1 MNFPDIWATI
11 TGVAG
16 IISLFLALNE
26 KYANWK
32 KFTLPICIGLVG
44 FAIGRSTTII
54 TPIAG
59 HFSSKNLTTMVV
71 VCSLL
76 LVALAVF
83 YIGMRYGQPGFA
95 YASMFVLL
103 IIAHEAKKQADS

>member
-1 MNFPDIWATI
+1 
-11 TGVAG
+11 
-16 IISLFLALNE
+16 
-26 KYANWK
+26 
-32 KFTLPICIGLVG
+32 
-44 FAIGRSTTII
+44 
-54 TPIAG
+54 
-59 HFSSKNLTTMVV
+59 MVV

>member
-44 FAIGRSTTII
+44 FCYRSIYHYNYSNCRSFLIKKSYHNGCGLFSTIGSL
-54 TPIAG
+54 G
-59 HFSSKNLTTMVV
+59 
-71 VCSLL
+71 SLL
-76 LVALAVF
+76 YWDAIRTARVRVCQYVRF
-83 YIGMRYGQPGFA
+83 TYNCP
-95 YASMFVLL
+95 
-103 IIAHEAKKQADS
+103 